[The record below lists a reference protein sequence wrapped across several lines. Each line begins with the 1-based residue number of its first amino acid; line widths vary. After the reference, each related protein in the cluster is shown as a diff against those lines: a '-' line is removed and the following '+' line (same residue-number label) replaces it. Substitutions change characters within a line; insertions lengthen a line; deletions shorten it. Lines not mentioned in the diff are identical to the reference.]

1 MKKLRVYIDTS
12 VVGGCFDRAFASWSR
27 GLFELANQG
36 NIQLVVSSLL
46 QEELL
51 FAPKEVQDVL
61 ASTSVEHVER
71 VSISGE
77 AEALRAAYLADGVVG
92 PSSSVDALHVAL
104 ATTSKVDVIVSWN
117 FRHIV
122 HFEKIRGFN
131 AVNLR
136 EGFGPIEI
144 RTPREI
150 VP

>member
-1 MKKLRVYIDTS
+1 M
-12 VVGGCFDRAFASWSR
+12 
-27 GLFELANQG
+27 
-36 NIQLVVSSLL
+36 

-71 VSISGE
+71 VSISSE

-92 PSSSVDALHVAL
+92 PSSTVDALHVAL

-131 AVNLR
+131 AVNIR

-144 RTPREI
+144 RTPREL